1 MLDAI
6 AAVCFCLAF
15 FAGGYCLGRLAQP
28 PRVGFEV
35 DPDPLRVD
43 EGAEV
48 VSLDAVRR
56 GAVRARAS

>member
-1 MLDAI
+1 MLDAL

-15 FAGGYCLGRLAQP
+15 LVGGYCLGRLAQP
-28 PRVGFEV
+28 PRTRFDV
-35 DPDPLRVD
+35 DPDPLRAG